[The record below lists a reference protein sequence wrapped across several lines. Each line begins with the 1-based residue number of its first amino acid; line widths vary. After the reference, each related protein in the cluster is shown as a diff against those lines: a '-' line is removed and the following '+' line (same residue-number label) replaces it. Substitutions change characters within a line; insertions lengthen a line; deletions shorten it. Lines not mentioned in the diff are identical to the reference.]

1 MRAIVSLLRASAT
14 LICLS
19 VAALIPLCSLRLFA
33 LSESSP
39 RSPRTDL
46 VSHFAPC
53 VNLVYPV
60 ASRGRSSTLGRR
72 GMSAGL
78 VLGGFCSVP
87 SRSCRVYGLRQF
99 VHGVNV
105 RALEELEDVDWPV
118 DCVEDRRRLFGNP
131 KLHLME
137 LSLVSKAKSALQ
149 NVAAKA
155 ERVLTEIKADIKAD
169 FGRPLTLDGITRHS
183 GKHKHDAEFPWSA
196 KTDSERR
203 YEDEFKRRILDLSK
217 KPEDFL
223 ERPDNEHESVD
234 MRTAMTLVG
243 NVLEVDKVL
252 KDLWF
257 QYVPKKMKEQEFWR
271 RYFIAV
277 KRIRQDVINS
287 DSDNSVGRS
296 WSNIER
302 RLTFVGIGNESLRKD
317 PLEEEAYKEAFSVI
331 TVPPSVIV
339 RRLAATI
346 EVGRAVKSMQ
356 ELASQG
362 GGLLDRDLLSNNGD
376 WSGIVASFAVMKRLS
391 GGRDK
396 DNKLRFSKTSSLGDY
411 QTLLWSLF
419 DADTQHE
426 DREVRKFV
434 LASGP
439 KLPEEVHGAPPDS
452 FVAQLA
458 EIMAGIKTEQGM
470 GEFWLEVIKELRR
483 RWKEGQPISR
493 MAIDEVPDLRYCLLH
508 QQLQLINCCIAR
520 RKRRVADLASLE
532 ILNSCVAHEE
542 STSPQSVSK
551 CNDVFFR
558 QENPIMTED
567 ALREAEELILR
578 TRSVGAGCSQLLSDM
593 QAFKA
598 ANPGCILEDFVR
610 WYSPLDWSEEPG
622 SGLLLEGSEEIA
634 GRVGAVRG
642 YLSAR
647 MQSQGNLWQELW
659 SSSRPVPAIKQSPL
673 FDEELAGESTLD
685 VLEDVAPSDLFEQLF
700 LSALSAG
707 FAIAEAAPVAKT
719 EVLARCLRECSEYV
733 VATCG
738 RGMSTSKLDR
748 LCEVY
753 EVMESAIHSPP
764 CDEPVEA
771 PAITTAPIGT
781 VVKSDDKCHLPD
793 PVPIKEAENVS
804 LRKSIDQPQAQ
815 QFVKADFGHL
825 FSRIFEGKSSIFEK
839 KHSRPFIADE
849 RPTPTVSGEWT
860 FV

>member
-1 MRAIVSLLRASAT
+1 
-14 LICLS
+14 
-19 VAALIPLCSLRLFA
+19 
-33 LSESSP
+33 
-39 RSPRTDL
+39 
-46 VSHFAPC
+46 
-53 VNLVYPV
+53 
-60 ASRGRSSTLGRR
+60 
-72 GMSAGL
+72 
-78 VLGGFCSVP
+78 
-87 SRSCRVYGLRQF
+87 
-99 VHGVNV
+99 
-105 RALEELEDVDWPV
+105 
-118 DCVEDRRRLFGNP
+118 
-131 KLHLME
+131 ME

-551 CNDVFFR
+551 CKLPLENLSGTPPVLLYAKLKTGEKVLRLGADYPAADLLMLETREPVYSPVP